1 MEKSYIDSKG
11 QFRKG
16 HVELF
21 LQISIDIYHRLL
33 KYENELIDLRKK
45 NNSIAHVD
53 EGLFPPIEKTRLSM
67 RISTLEKEKYKSS
80 IEGIII
86 LSSYYEALIN
96 EIGRIELGS
105 TYFKKN
111 LDKLNVSA
119 KWEIVLKLIYSKSL
133 QTDSLYCK
141 SMIKIIKERNDLVHY
156 KTKTI
161 ENPTLRE
168 AKKGYEIAN
177 QRISIFT
184 NAIETLTE
192 FHNDLLKV
200 DSSKGL
206 LKLFQFME
214 EIKRI

>member
-11 QFRKG
+11 RFRRG

-33 KYENELIDLRKK
+33 KYENELVDLRKK
-45 NNSIAHVD
+45 NDSIAQSD
-53 EGLFPPIEKTRLSM
+53 EGLFPPIEKIRLSI

-86 LSSYYEALIN
+86 LASYYEALIN

-105 TYFKKN
+105 KYYEN
-111 LDKLNVSA
+111 LDKLKVSA
-119 KWEIVLKLIYSKSL
+119 KWEIVLKLIYSESL
-133 QTDSLYCK
+133 QTDSQYYE

-168 AKKGYEIAN
+168 TKKGYEIAN
-177 QRISIFT
+177 QRMSIFT
-184 NAIETLTE
+184 NAIETLTQ
-192 FHNDLLKV
+192 FHNDILKI
-200 DSSKGL
+200 DCSKGL
-206 LKLFQFME
+206 LKSFQFPK